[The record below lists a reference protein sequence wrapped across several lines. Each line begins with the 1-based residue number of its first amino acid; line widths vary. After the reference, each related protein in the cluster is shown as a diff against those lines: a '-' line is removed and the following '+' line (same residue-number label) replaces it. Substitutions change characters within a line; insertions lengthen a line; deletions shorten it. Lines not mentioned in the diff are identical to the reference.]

1 MKRRSRAPAAMAAL
15 LLVAVLAPVAHALDE
30 AERLWLVGERA
41 VEDRLYALAQRVLER
56 FVDRFP
62 GDRRAPQAW
71 LLLARARL
79 GAGDAERAL
88 LAVRRAQSFRPPPGR
103 PLEARFWEAEALL
116 RLRRFA
122 EAREAYEDVLGADAT
137 SPFAPDALYG
147 LAWSHQELG
156 ERERAA
162 KAFGDLLETWP
173 NHALAASATYYYA
186 HLLTELGRVQ
196 DALPHLEAFVARQPE
211 HPRYADA
218 RFLLG
223 WTRLQ
228 LGQARA
234 GVEELRAFL
243 AAFPGHPQAATA
255 RRLIT
260 YALARHGDR
269 REQQEAYRNLLAE
282 SPPTPEGLHEAAQVA
297 GRLGRPRDQE
307 LAWRRLR
314 REFPDH
320 PLSLRAALELAT
332 AAYKR
337 KDWREV
343 TVHAQA
349 AARSED
355 EAVRAEG
362 WLLAGEAELKLR
374 RFRAARE
381 AFEAALEAT
390 ADEALRFR
398 ALAGLG
404 LAHEEQREWSEALQ
418 AYEAVAEHSSDTTLR
433 DWARERAGAVKAR
446 LAPPPAPRKSRS
458 AR

>member
-1 MKRRSRAPAAMAAL
+1 MAAL
-15 LLVAVLAPVAHALDE
+15 LLVAVLAPAVPALDE

-41 VEDRLYALAQRVLER
+41 FEDRLYGLARRVLER

-71 LLLARARL
+71 LLLGRARL
-79 GAGDAERAL
+79 ALGDAESAL
-88 LAVRRAQSFRPPPGR
+88 PALRRAQSVQPPPGR

-122 EAREAYEDVLGADAT
+122 EARDAYEEVLRADST
-137 SPFAPDALYG
+137 SPFGPDALYG
-147 LAWSHQELG
+147 LAWARQELG
-156 ERERAA
+156 DREGAA
-162 KAFGDLLETWP
+162 RAFGDFLETWP
-173 NHALAASATYYYA
+173 RHPLAPSATYYYA
-186 HLLTELGRVQ
+186 HLLTELGQ
-196 DALPHLEAFVARQPE
+196 LQEALPKLETFVAGQPD
-211 HPRYADA
+211 HPRHADA

-228 LGQARA
+228 LGQVRA
-234 GVEELRAFL
+234 GVEDLRAFL
-243 AAFPGHPQAATA
+243 EASPRHPQAAAA

-260 YALARHGDR
+260 YTLARHGDR
-269 REQQEAYRNLLAE
+269 RELQEAYRNLLAE
-282 SPPTPEGLHEAAQVA
+282 SPPTPEALHEAAQVA

-307 LAWRRLR
+307 AVWRRLR

-332 AAYKR
+332 AAYRR

-343 TVHAQA
+343 TLHAQA

-355 EAVRAEG
+355 GAVRTEA

-390 ADEALRFR
+390 TDEPLRFR

-404 LAHEEQREWSEALQ
+404 LAHEEQREWTEALQ
-418 AYEAVAEHSSDTTLR
+418 AYEAVAEHSPDTTLR
-433 DWARERAGAVKAR
+433 DWARERAGAVKTR
-446 LAPPPAPRKSRS
+446 LAAPPPRKSRS